1 MSTNNKFNFSLEN
14 YNTPNNSDFKIGI
27 VVSEWN
33 SDITNNLLSGA
44 VKELTSNGIAKKNI
58 SVNWVPGSF
67 ELVYGCKQILKK
79 NFDAIIAI
87 GCVIKGDTDHYGIY
101 AVLSQMVLCSLIQKA
116 IHPLFFVY

>member
-79 NFDAIIAI
+79 TLMPLLQLDVLSKGTLII
-87 GCVIKGDTDHYGIY
+87 TNIY
-101 AVLSQMVLCSLIQKA
+101 AVLSQMVLCN
-116 IHPLFFVY
+116 